1 MTVDRSKSN
10 FSRDLVIGHMTDRP
24 NKLYAYD
31 YSRPNCHATGPIYTC
46 AHSSF
51 LTCRLLLAKF
61 PRGKCSAPVFPQTVT
76 TAQKYRH
83 IGARSTYNHR
93 RLLIL
98 LHSKIVTVNN

>member
-1 MTVDRSKSN
+1 
-10 FSRDLVIGHMTDRP
+10 MTDRP

-46 AHSSF
+46 AHSSS

-76 TAQKYRH
+76 TAQN
-83 IGARSTYNHR
+83 TD
-93 RLLIL
+93 IL
-98 LHSKIVTVNN
+98 AQEAPITTVDC